1 MVKLRGALVDW
12 AVEGGVLF
20 FREIFLAVVHL
31 LPRVKNKHYH
41 LSPRL
46 RLGGGDIYWSRF
58 WWEVLSL
65 CWWLF
70 LNFMT
75 QPLDSILS
83 SFTWEATHW
92 YVLRWK
98 TFWSASPLAALH
110 LPDRADHCGI
120 CFLCNIPCR
129 YPCVA
134 EVFLAT
140 LNKIAALPLLT
151 LPLLCVMTFTSL
163 CCLPASPRVRT
174 WTLLFPA
181 VSLTLRTLSGTL

>member
-1 MVKLRGALVDW
+1 MDW

-20 FREIFLAVVHL
+20 FRETFLAVVHL
-31 LPRVKNKHYH
+31 WPRVKNKHYH

-46 RLGGGDIYWSRF
+46 GLGGGDIYGSWF

-83 SFTWEATHW
+83 NFTWEVTHW
-92 YVLRWK
+92 YILQWK
-98 TFWSASPLAALH
+98 TFLRASPLAALH
-110 LPDRADHCGI
+110 LREHCCT
-120 CFLCNIPCR
+120 CFLCNIPCG

-134 EVFLAT
+134 EVCLAT
-140 LNKIAALPLLT
+140 LNKSQPFLSWHPLSCVLWHLLPYVVSLHSWVWGLG
-151 LPLLCVMTFTSL
+151 LFYFLLC
-163 CCLPASPRVRT
+163 P
-174 WTLLFPA
+174 
-181 VSLTLRTLSGTL
+181 